1 VVPLATSVPRDW
13 GEDTI
18 MMTTDA
24 GLLEAL
30 ADCLESGDTL
40 FEALEKVATAGVR
53 LSIGRT
59 MFVGIND
66 PKLRANF

>member
-1 VVPLATSVPRDW
+1 
-13 GEDTI
+13 